1 MAFEEEMTL
10 DHSTHERLAGTELT
24 EGNLVDATIYG
35 PDDEKVGSVS
45 HFHRSGVGAEVIVDV
60 GGFLGIGAKPVALP
74 VNQLDFMRDE
84 DGKIHATTSMTKD
97 QMKALPEHHH

>member
-1 MAFEEEMTL
+1 M
-10 DHSTHERLAGTELT
+10 DHTKHQRLASAELT

-35 PDDEKVGSVS
+35 PDDETIGTIS
-45 HFHRSGVGAEVIVDV
+45 HFHGSGAGAEVVVDV

-74 VNQLDFMRDE
+74 VSQLDVMRDE
-84 DGKIHATTSMTKD
+84 GGKVHATTPMTKD